1 LHQDHPR
8 HGGVDGTELARQPM
22 TADLGN
28 GSGQLDT
35 CRTAADDH
43 KGQHFALHCRRLG
56 IFRLLEG
63 EEQAA
68 PNIGCILDLLQARR
82 KRGLFIMPKVAVARP
97 GRNDQVVIRNP
108 GTPYDHLAR
117 SEVDTGY
124 AAEQDANIWLIAK
137 EAAYWA
143 GDVGR

>member
-1 LHQDHPR
+1 MAGEFGD
-8 HGGVDGTELARQPM
+8 
-22 TADLGN
+22 
-28 GSGQLDT
+28 GSGQLDVGW
-35 CRTAADDH
+35 TAADDH
-43 KGQHFALHCRRLG
+43 ECQHFALHCRRLG

-63 EEQAA
+63 EQQAA

-97 GRNDQVVIRNP
+97 GRDDQVVIRNP

-124 AAEQDANIWLIAK
+124 AAEKDANIWLIAK